1 MEDSDL
7 GLGMAESLMDQF
19 HTVKAEVNM
28 SQVCM
33 FGDSEIASHYKVAE
47 FQVQVTFHP
56 LMNFLKFIFIHFF
69 FSFTFLF
76 FVQQLFSS

>member
-7 GLGMAESLMDQF
+7 GFVMAESLMDQF

-33 FGDSEIASHYKVAE
+33 FGDAEIASHYDKVSVSVYVAVPPHILDYIE
-47 FQVQVTFHP
+47 YSMVILCIVIVKEMSIDI
-56 LMNFLKFIFIHFF
+56 L
-69 FSFTFLF
+69 
-76 FVQQLFSS
+76 